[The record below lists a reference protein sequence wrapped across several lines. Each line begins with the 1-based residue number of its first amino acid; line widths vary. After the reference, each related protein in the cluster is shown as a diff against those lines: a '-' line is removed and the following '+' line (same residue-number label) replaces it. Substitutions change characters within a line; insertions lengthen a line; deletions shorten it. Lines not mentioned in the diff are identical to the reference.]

1 MAYGDNLNTYTGEG
15 AYMYF
20 SGQADSDFAV
30 GDFSLTLDR
39 GTVEQ
44 ELVGETGNY
53 FTQGAISIEGS
64 LTSVKLG
71 DDGAGIFLR
80 AMVNSE
86 DIKISG
92 GTQTIS
98 GLAFV
103 LPSCA
108 VTGFDIS
115 IGDASSIT
123 EGSIDFTVL
132 NPYDL
137 TKTTDASG
145 RTILSC

>member
-1 MAYGDNLNTYTGEG
+1 MAYGDNLKTYTGDG

-20 SGQADSDFAV
+20 SGQADSDFAI

-44 ELVGETGNY
+44 ELVGETGNW
-53 FTQGAISIEGS
+53 FTQGAVSIEGS

-71 DDGAGIFLR
+71 NDGAGIFLE
-80 AMVNSE
+80 AMINNN
-86 DIKISG
+86 DIDISG
-92 GTQTIS
+92 ATQKTS
-98 GLAFV
+98 GLAFHF
-103 LPSCA
+103 PSCA

-115 IGDASSIT
+115 LGDASTIT

-137 TKTTDASG
+137 DKSTDAVG
-145 RTILSC
+145 RTKLTC